1 MIPFKM
7 LRLLIKKL
15 IENNINYIME
25 ENNIMR
31 SHLSYWV
38 EIVA

>member
-31 SHLSYWV
+31 SHLT
-38 EIVA
+38 A

>member
-1 MIPFKM
+1 MISFKM

-15 IENNINYIME
+15 IENNINYIMK

-31 SHLSYWV
+31 SYLT
-38 EIVA
+38 A